1 MSYGSILSRPPFR
14 LMCRIWRTP
23 LTDNT
28 DNAPDD
34 NPTKQA
40 KRRAAS
46 ADKWG
51 AKVIAL
57 GFCILPSLLL
67 RAQRRLGLSPT
78 QLAVLIQLAD
88 FWWDAGRKPFPKK
101 ADLAQRL
108 GLSDRQVQ
116 RYIAELEMAGF
127 VQRIERRASH
137 RGKISNEYDLQGLV
151 DRLAEIEP
159 DFSEAAEE
167 ARAVRK
173 AAAKPR
179 ARRRIRPATKEAE

>member
-1 MSYGSILSRPPFR
+1 MTDKTQTKPK
-14 LMCRIWRTP
+14 TP
-23 LTDNT
+23 
-28 DNAPDD
+28 AAKKPRR
-34 NPTKQA
+34 NP
-40 KRRAAS
+40 AS
-46 ADKWG
+46 AEKWG

-108 GLSDRQVQ
+108 GLSERQVQ
-116 RYIAELEMAGF
+116 RYIAELEEAGL
-127 VQRIERRASH
+127 VQRIERRAAH

-151 DRLAEIEP
+151 KRLAEIEP
-159 DFSEAAEE
+159 DFREAAEE

-173 AAAKPR
+173 AVARPGVRRR
-179 ARRRIRPATKEAE
+179 ARPAAGAAEGV

>member
-1 MSYGSILSRPPFR
+1 VTDKTQSAPKLPP
-14 LMCRIWRTP
+14 
-23 LTDNT
+23 
-28 DNAPDD
+28 
-34 NPTKQA
+34 A
-40 KRRAAS
+40 KRGAGNGAS

-67 RAQRRLGLSPT
+67 RAQRRLRLSPT

-116 RYIAELEMAGF
+116 RYIAELEEAGF
-127 VQRIERRASH
+127 VKRIERRASH

-151 DRLAEIEP
+151 DKLAAIEP
-159 DFSEAAEE
+159 DFREAAEG
-167 ARAVRK
+167 ARAARE
-173 AAAKPR
+173 AAARPGI
-179 ARRRIRPATKEAE
+179 RRRAKPAASPAEGG

>member
-1 MSYGSILSRPPFR
+1 
-14 LMCRIWRTP
+14 MCRIWRTP

-28 DNAPDD
+28 DTTAEN
-34 NPTKQA
+34 NPA
-40 KRRAAS
+40 KASKRKTAS
-46 ADKWG
+46 AEKWG

-108 GLSDRQVQ
+108 GLSERQVQ
-116 RYIAELEMAGF
+116 RYIAELELAGL
-127 VQRIERRASH
+127 VKRIERRASH

-179 ARRRIRPATKEAE
+179 ARRRIREAAKGAE

>member
-1 MSYGSILSRPPFR
+1 MTDKPP
-14 LMCRIWRTP
+14 P
-23 LTDNT
+23 
-28 DNAPDD
+28 P
-34 NPTKQA
+34 PK
-40 KRRAAS
+40 KAATARKPRNGTS

-67 RAQRRLGLSPT
+67 RAQRRLRLSPT

-108 GLSDRQVQ
+108 GLSERQVQ
-116 RYIAELEMAGF
+116 RYIAELEEAGF
-127 VQRIERRASH
+127 VKRIERRASH

-151 DRLAEIEP
+151 DKLAEIEP
-159 DFSEAAEE
+159 DFREAAEG
-167 ARAVRK
+167 ARAARE
-173 AAAKPR
+173 AAARPGM
-179 ARRRIRPATKEAE
+179 RRRGKATASPAEGG